1 MAKYIGG
8 CFLPQ
13 PSLAARSSARRKK
26 GVAEVRVVGVGRVVV
41 LSGASLVVP
50 MIVFETKKLGAD
62 ERGSRHDAADK
73 CGRGC
78 RDQ

>member
-1 MAKYIGG
+1 VFFA
-8 CFLPQ
+8 
-13 PSLAARSSARRKK
+13 SALVSREVLCPKEK